1 MRIFGI
7 GAVKFVRFFGLVF
20 HLREFGDGGLHAVRK
35 FVILDG
41 SFNCIGLAEL
51 LRPRAIEL
59 SDEIELLSLQFIGGF
74 LPRYVR
80 DWRMLRRNRI
90 ALFGLVYLLLITT
103 LVVLEPILP
112 LPNPNRID
120 LLNTYAPPSF
130 EHLLGTDENGRD
142 VFARLIEG
150 GRISLAVGLSA
161 AVLTVL
167 FGAVLGLAAGYFGGL
182 VDRVLMRFTDG
193 LLSIP
198 VFFLLL
204 AVVAIWGGGPLV
216 LILALGLTRWMGTAR
231 LIRGEVLRFKNM
243 EFVTAAQSLGA
254 SDGRIM
260 LRHLLPQAVPVLIVS
275 TSIGVGNVMLYEA
288 ALSFLG
294 LGILPPTPS
303 WGNMLTASQ
312 NYVFNAPHL
321 AIYPG
326 LMILFSVLAFNSLG
340 DVLRDAFDPRMRSSQ

>member
-1 MRIFGI
+1 MSAVAQTTKPKNRSLWRIF
-7 GAVKFVRFFGLVF
+7 
-20 HLREFGDGGLHAVRK
+20 
-35 FVILDG
+35 
-41 SFNCIGLAEL
+41 
-51 LRPRAIEL
+51 
-59 SDEIELLSLQFIGGF
+59 
-74 LPRYVR
+74 
-80 DWRMLRRNRI
+80 WRMLLRNRM
-90 ALFGLVYLLLITT
+90 ALFGFVFLVLITT
-103 LVVLEPILP
+103 LVMVEPLLSLP
-112 LPNPNRID
+112 SPNRID
-120 LLNTYAPPSF
+120 LLNTYAPPSAKN
-130 EHLLGTDENGRD
+130 LLGTDENGRD
-142 VFARLIEG
+142 VFARLIAG
-150 GRISLAVGLSA
+150 GRVSLAVGLSA

-167 FGAVLGLAAGYFGGL
+167 FGALIGLISGYFGGL
-182 VDRVLMRFTDG
+182 IDRILMRFTDG

-231 LIRGEVLRFKNM
+231 LIRGEVMRFKSM

-260 LRHLLPQAVPVLIVS
+260 LKHLLPQAVPVLIVS

-294 LGILPPTPS
+294 LGIQPPTPS

-321 AIYPG
+321 AVYPG

-340 DVLRDAFDPRMRSSQ
+340 DVLRDAFDPRMRSGQ

>member
-1 MRIFGI
+1 MSAVAQAPAQPTGRSLWRIF
-7 GAVKFVRFFGLVF
+7 
-20 HLREFGDGGLHAVRK
+20 
-35 FVILDG
+35 
-41 SFNCIGLAEL
+41 
-51 LRPRAIEL
+51 
-59 SDEIELLSLQFIGGF
+59 
-74 LPRYVR
+74 
-80 DWRMLRRNRI
+80 WRMLRRNRM
-90 ALFGLVYLLLITT
+90 ALFGVVFLTVVAALVI
-103 LVVLEPILP
+103 LEPVLP
-112 LPNPNRID
+112 LPSPNRID

-130 EHLLGTDENGRD
+130 QHLLGTDENGRD
-142 VFARLIEG
+142 VLARLIAG
-150 GRISLAVGLSA
+150 GQVSLAVGLSA

-167 FGAVLGLAAGYFGGL
+167 FGAVVGLAAGYFGGL

-254 SDGRIM
+254 SDSRVM
-260 LRHLLPQAVPVLIVS
+260 LKHLLPQAVPVLIVS

>member
-1 MRIFGI
+1 MSAVAPARTSPKGRSLWHIF
-7 GAVKFVRFFGLVF
+7 
-20 HLREFGDGGLHAVRK
+20 
-35 FVILDG
+35 
-41 SFNCIGLAEL
+41 
-51 LRPRAIEL
+51 
-59 SDEIELLSLQFIGGF
+59 
-74 LPRYVR
+74 
-80 DWRMLRRNRI
+80 WRMLRRNRM
-90 ALFGLVYLLLITT
+90 ALFGLMCLLLVSA
-103 LVVLEPILP
+103 LVLLEPLLP
-112 LPNPNRID
+112 LPNPKRID

-130 EHLLGTDENGRD
+130 QHLLGTDENGRD

-167 FGAVLGLAAGYFGGL
+167 LGALIGLAAGYFGGL

-254 SDGRIM
+254 SHGRIM

-275 TSIGVGNVMLYEA
+275 TTIGVGNVMLYEA

>member
-1 MRIFGI
+1 MSSTLTQPSRTVRGRSLWSIF
-7 GAVKFVRFFGLVF
+7 
-20 HLREFGDGGLHAVRK
+20 
-35 FVILDG
+35 
-41 SFNCIGLAEL
+41 
-51 LRPRAIEL
+51 
-59 SDEIELLSLQFIGGF
+59 
-74 LPRYVR
+74 
-80 DWRMLRRNRI
+80 WRMLRRNRM
-90 ALFGLVYLLLITT
+90 ALFGLVCLLLVSA
-103 LVVLEPILP
+103 LAVLEPFLP

-130 EHLLGTDENGRD
+130 QHLLGTDENGRD
-142 VFARLIEG
+142 VFVRLIEG

-167 FGAVLGLAAGYFGGL
+167 LGAVIGLAAGYFGGL

-243 EFVTAAQSLGA
+243 EFVTAAQGLGA
-254 SDGRIM
+254 SHSRIM

-275 TSIGVGNVMLYEA
+275 TTIGVGNVMLYEA

>member
-1 MRIFGI
+1 MSAVAPAPTSPKGRSLWRIF
-7 GAVKFVRFFGLVF
+7 
-20 HLREFGDGGLHAVRK
+20 
-35 FVILDG
+35 
-41 SFNCIGLAEL
+41 
-51 LRPRAIEL
+51 
-59 SDEIELLSLQFIGGF
+59 
-74 LPRYVR
+74 
-80 DWRMLRRNRI
+80 WRMLLRNRM
-90 ALFGLVYLLLITT
+90 ALFGLVYLLLITA

-120 LLNTYAPPSF
+120 LINTYAPPSF
-130 EHLLGTDENGRD
+130 QHLLGTDENGRD

-167 FGAVLGLAAGYFGGL
+167 LGAVIGLASGYFGGL

-204 AVVAIWGGGPLV
+204 AVVAIWGGGPVV

>member
-1 MRIFGI
+1 MSAVAPAPTSLKGRSLWRIF
-7 GAVKFVRFFGLVF
+7 
-20 HLREFGDGGLHAVRK
+20 
-35 FVILDG
+35 
-41 SFNCIGLAEL
+41 
-51 LRPRAIEL
+51 
-59 SDEIELLSLQFIGGF
+59 
-74 LPRYVR
+74 
-80 DWRMLRRNRI
+80 WRMLRRNRI
-90 ALFGLVYLLLITT
+90 ALFGLVYLLLITA

-130 EHLLGTDENGRD
+130 QHLLGTDENGRD
-142 VFARLIEG
+142 VFARLIDG

-167 FGAVLGLAAGYFGGL
+167 FGSILGLAAGYFGGL

-204 AVVAIWGGGPLV
+204 AVIAIWGGGPLV

-243 EFVTAAQSLGA
+243 EFVTAAQGLGA

-260 LRHLLPQAVPVLIVS
+260 LKHLLPQAVPVLIVS

>member
-1 MRIFGI
+1 MSAVAQAPAQPTGRSLWRIF
-7 GAVKFVRFFGLVF
+7 
-20 HLREFGDGGLHAVRK
+20 
-35 FVILDG
+35 
-41 SFNCIGLAEL
+41 
-51 LRPRAIEL
+51 
-59 SDEIELLSLQFIGGF
+59 
-74 LPRYVR
+74 
-80 DWRMLRRNRI
+80 WRMLRRNRM
-90 ALFGLVYLLLITT
+90 ALFGVVFLTVVAA
-103 LVVLEPILP
+103 LVVLEPLLP
-112 LPNPNRID
+112 LPSPNRID

-130 EHLLGTDENGRD
+130 QHLLGTDENGRD
-142 VFARLIEG
+142 VLARLIAG
-150 GRISLAVGLSA
+150 GQVSLAVGLSA

-167 FGAVLGLAAGYFGGL
+167 FGAVVGLAAGYFGGL

-254 SDGRIM
+254 SDSRVM
-260 LRHLLPQAVPVLIVS
+260 LKHLLPQAVPVLIVS

>member
-1 MRIFGI
+1 MSAVAAAPTPIGRSLWPIF
-7 GAVKFVRFFGLVF
+7 
-20 HLREFGDGGLHAVRK
+20 
-35 FVILDG
+35 
-41 SFNCIGLAEL
+41 
-51 LRPRAIEL
+51 
-59 SDEIELLSLQFIGGF
+59 
-74 LPRYVR
+74 
-80 DWRMLRRNRI
+80 WRMLRRNRI
-90 ALFGLVYLLLITT
+90 AMFGLVYLLLMTA

-120 LLNTYAPPSF
+120 LINTYGPPSLK
-130 EHLLGTDENGRD
+130 HLLGTDENGRD

-167 FGAVLGLAAGYFGGL
+167 FGAVMGLAAGYFGGL

-204 AVVAIWGGGPLV
+204 AVIAIWGGGPLV

-260 LRHLLPQAVPVLIVS
+260 LKHLLPQAVPVLIVS

-326 LMILFSVLAFNSLG
+326 LMILFSVMAFNALG